1 MSGEIRKAIV
11 LENGFKQDI
20 PDELIEYL
28 EDEGIKWKWYDTRF
42 SFWKENRAKTIK
54 FFSDLPVAQ
63 MLVCHTVFDGYQQ
76 LELFI
81 NLLHSLREKNFTFK
95 IMHGCLAE
103 DLYKWYDKY
112 ESSLTPD
119 TPEYNDDPEKR
130 AIFKREM
137 NKKFR
142 EVLAA
147 HKIVWVRGHGM
158 EEHLTDLS
166 MIKKLAK

>member
-1 MSGEIRKAIV
+1 MSDKKAIV

-20 PDELIEYL
+20 PGELIDYL
-28 EDEGIKWKWYDTRF
+28 KEEGIKWKWYDTRF
-42 SFWKENRAKTIK
+42 SFWKENREKTMA
-54 FFSDLPVAQ
+54 FFASLPIGQV
-63 MLVCHTVFDGYQQ
+63 LVCHTVFDGYQQ

-81 NLLHSLREKNFTFK
+81 NLLHHLKESQFTFK

-112 ESSLTPD
+112 ESSIVPT
-119 TPEYNDDPEKR
+119 TAEYNDDPEKR

-137 NKKFR
+137 NKRFR

-147 HKIVWVRGHGM
+147 HKIIWIRRHGM
-158 EEHLTDLS
+158 EEHLTDLGT
-166 MIKKLAK
+166 IKKLAK